1 MRCVLMSISIHKH
14 DSEKTVRET
23 IQKVIDRKSK
33 TVSLDNYFG
42 KLSFNVD
49 GLKYQKKLRDEW
61 K

>member
-1 MRCVLMSISIHKH
+1 MSISIHKH